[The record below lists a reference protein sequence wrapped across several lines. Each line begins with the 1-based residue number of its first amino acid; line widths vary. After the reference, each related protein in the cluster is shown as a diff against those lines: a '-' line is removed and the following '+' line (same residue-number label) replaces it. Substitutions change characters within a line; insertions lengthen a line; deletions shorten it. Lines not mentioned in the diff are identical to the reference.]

1 MKIESIC
8 IVGGGSSGWMTA
20 ALLSKSFPDIEIALI
35 ESATT
40 RPIGVGESTLGH
52 FNRFLHR
59 LELHDEDWMPQCNA
73 TYKTSI
79 AFKNFREGNGER
91 FQYPFGKWDFNDDYK
106 NSLTTFFELQSK
118 YGMEVYPPEEFAR
131 FYNMNTYLADECKIA
146 DDIPNSNYNPEWDT
160 AYHLD
165 ADLFGRFLRDTIAI
179 PNGVAHLFGD
189 VENVV
194 KSPDGSIESI
204 MTTEGGIISADMFI
218 DCTGFKSLLLEQ
230 HMGVE
235 FVSFNHQLFNDRA
248 LATQIPYTDRVNQME
263 TYTDCVAM
271 DCGWVWNIPLWH
283 RVGTGYVYSS
293 KYISD
298 ADAEREFREYLS
310 ERYSPEVSQS
320 AHMRPIRIKHGKHKQ
335 AWVKN
340 VVGIGLSYGFL
351 EPLES
356 TGLMTTH
363 ENIIF
368 LCDVLQRRQGFV
380 SKIDRDS
387 YNFIVD
393 NALEA
398 MKQFVA
404 IHYTLSQR
412 EDTKYWEDA
421 ISNVDLKCPQGA
433 EQSTYVASSGY
444 YNLISNPEIPYNDPN
459 LTGSA
464 YIMAGLGYRPIV
476 DFTLKE
482 RGVNMEVLEEAHAK
496 YQQDRAVM
504 LDWVNQLPSHYEYL
518 RDNIYGTDEY
528 LQEEDTVG

>member
-8 IVGGGSSGWMTA
+8 IVGGGSSGWMSA

-35 ESATT
+35 ESNVTK
-40 RPIGVGESTLGH
+40 PIGVGESTLGQ

-59 LELHDEDWMPQCNA
+59 LELRDEEWMSKCNA
-73 TYKTSI
+73 TFKTSI
-79 AFKNFREGNGER
+79 AFKNFRENTGER
-91 FQYPFGKWDFNDDYK
+91 FQYPFGKWDLNDDYK
-106 NSLTTFFELQSK
+106 RNLFDFFALQSR
-118 YGMEVYPPEEFAR
+118 YGMEQYPPEEFAR

-146 DDIPNSNYNPEWDT
+146 ETIPNSNYDSEWDT

-165 ADLFGRFLRDTIAI
+165 ADLFGQFLRDSIAL
-179 PNGVAHLFGD
+179 PNGVVHIKGD
-189 VENVV
+189 IENVV
-194 KSPDGSIESI
+194 KTPDGTINSII
-204 MTTEGGIISADMFI
+204 TTDNDTISADLFI

-235 FVSFNHQLFNDRA
+235 FKSFNHQLYNDRA
-248 LATQIPYTDRVNQME
+248 LATQIPYTDRINQME

-271 DCGWVWNIPLWH
+271 DAGWIWNIPLWH

-310 ERYSPEVSQS
+310 NRYSAEVAES
-320 AHMRPIRIKHGKHKQ
+320 AHLRPIRIKHGKHEK

-363 ENIIF
+363 ENLMF
-368 LCDVLQRRQGFV
+368 LSDILQRRNGFV

-387 YNFIVD
+387 FNFIVD
-393 NALEA
+393 NALET
-398 MKQFVA
+398 MKNFVA
-404 IHYTLSQR
+404 MHYTLSQR
-412 EDTKYWEDA
+412 EDTQYWKD
-421 ISNVDLKCPQGA
+421 IITHVDLKSQVGVK
-433 EQSTYVASSGY
+433 QSTYIAASGH
-444 YNLISNPEIPYNDPN
+444 YNILLNPENIYNDSNYNGLP
-459 LTGSA
+459 

-476 DFTLKE
+476 DFTIKE
-482 RGVNMEVLEEAHAK
+482 RNVNLEELEISHSK
-496 YQQDRAVM
+496 YQQDREVM
-504 LDWVNQLPSHYEYL
+504 LNWVQQLPSHYEYL

-528 LQEEDTVG
+528 L